1 MSGGY
6 QGQDCNCKACQA
18 LTPEERAAK
27 HQRIQEAR
35 RRGGKTR
42 AAQPGMKAARSA
54 GFWATMETHPF
65 YARKHLRH
73 KIKAQDDLR
82 ARQAAMRALLTERPT
97 GRRRPMPG
105 SRYFD

>member
-1 MSGGY
+1 MSGY
-6 QGQDCNCKACQA
+6 QGRQCNCKVCQQ
-18 LTPEERAAK
+18 LTPEEREAK
-27 HQRIQEAR
+27 YKRIQAAR
-35 RRGGKTR
+35 SAGGKTR
-42 AAQPGMKAARSA
+42 AAQPGMKEARSA

-73 KIKAQDDLR
+73 KIKGQNDLR

-105 SRYFD
+105 SRYF